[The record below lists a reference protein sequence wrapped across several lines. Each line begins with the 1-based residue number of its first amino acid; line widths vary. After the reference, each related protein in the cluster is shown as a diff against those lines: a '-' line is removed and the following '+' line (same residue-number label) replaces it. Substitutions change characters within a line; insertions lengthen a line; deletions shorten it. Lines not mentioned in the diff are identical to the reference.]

1 MINFKGFDLGGRSYN
16 IPSKI
21 TAVKIGHYIKYLNT
35 VFQSC
40 PDELNEVCDL
50 QEGQTLKGNFEA
62 LPAAAQKKC
71 YEYFIKVVSFWTKA
85 PESEL
90 KNLDLETLEFA
101 FWGIEY
107 LFGSFKPT
115 ADFTGFE
122 VGGVEYLLPAEHMKK
137 STLIEFAEA
146 AQYEENVKDLKAG
159 NHIAILD
166 NMAILCR
173 PKGEQYD
180 DTKNAERKKIFYN
193 LGLDVGLNVCFFL
206 SKLNIS
212 LNHNLL
218 IYSLLQ
224 EQQTAAVK
232 K

>member
-1 MINFKGFDLGGRSYN
+1 MIKFKGFKLGGRVFN
-16 IPSKI
+16 IPSDIK
-21 TAVKIGHYIKYLNT
+21 AVKIGRYIKYLNT
-35 VFQSC
+35 VFQEC
-40 PDELNEVCDL
+40 PEELNAVCDL
-50 QEGQTLKGNFEA
+50 EEGQTLNGNFEA
-62 LPAAAQKKC
+62 LPAPVKKLC

-85 PESEL
+85 PEAQL
-90 KNLDLETLEFA
+90 KNLDLKELELS

-107 LFGSFKPT
+107 LFGSFKPNK
-115 ADFTGFE
+115 DFAGFE
-122 VGGVEYLLPAEHMKK
+122 LNGVEYILPAEHMKQ

-180 DTKNAERKKIFYN
+180 DTKNASRKKLFYN
-193 LGLDVGLNVCFFL
+193 LGLDVGLNVVFFL
-206 SKLNIS
+206 NKLNVS
-212 LNHNLL
+212 LNYNLL
-218 IYSLLQ
+218 IYSLLKGQ
-224 EQQTAAVK
+224 RAAALK